1 MHPLTDAHCQEIAE
15 LAHRHG
21 VHRLEVFGSIL
32 RDDFDESSS
41 DVDIVVEFEPR
52 TGGGGFRQY
61 FDFKAK
67 LEALLGR
74 RVDLVELGAMEN
86 TRLKRIIERSK
97 MPIYAAPA

>member
-1 MHPLTDAHCQEIAE
+1 MHPLIDAHRQEIIE
-15 LAHRHG
+15 LARRHG

-52 TGGGGFRQY
+52 TGGGGLRQY

-74 RVDLVELGAMEN
+74 RVDLVELSAMEN

-97 MPIYAAPA
+97 FPIYAATA